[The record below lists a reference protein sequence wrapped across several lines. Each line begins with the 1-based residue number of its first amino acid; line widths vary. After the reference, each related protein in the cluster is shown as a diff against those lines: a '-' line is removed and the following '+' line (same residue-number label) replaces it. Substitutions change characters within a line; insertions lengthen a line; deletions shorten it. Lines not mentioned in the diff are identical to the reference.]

1 MDRVLHLLPVFDL
14 AAEDCKHC
22 RPGGSRNRTKPA
34 ALEYPSRVQD
44 RKGLQMRRT
53 NINAVL
59 KMTKD
64 YPDGKMSR
72 IDYALDVPYEVEKR
86 YKKMSKEDADY
97 TDMLYYYLTKVVST
111 EPPDCLMKRF
121 TI

>member
-1 MDRVLHLLPVFDL
+1 
-14 AAEDCKHC
+14 
-22 RPGGSRNRTKPA
+22 
-34 ALEYPSRVQD
+34 
-44 RKGLQMRRT
+44 
-53 NINAVL
+53 
-59 KMTKD
+59 MTKD

-86 YKKMSKEDADY
+86 YKKMSKEEADY

-121 TI
+121 TS